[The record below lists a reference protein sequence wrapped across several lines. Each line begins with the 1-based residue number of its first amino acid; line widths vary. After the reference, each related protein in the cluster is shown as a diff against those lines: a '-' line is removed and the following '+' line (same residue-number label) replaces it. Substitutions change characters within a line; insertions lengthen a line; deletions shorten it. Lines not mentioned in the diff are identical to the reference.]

1 MASKRGNAMASKR
14 GNAMKVVTGITGV
27 PDAIAGIMAEY
38 LAVDYLSDKSIQ
50 CTNFKT
56 CHQNVRF
63 RHVDKG
69 GISCRKCHREWEALE
84 SAYANRL
91 YADDDGDEGWF
102 SSGYD

>member
-1 MASKRGNAMASKR
+1 MASKR

-38 LAVDYLSDKSIQ
+38 LAVDYLSDKSKQ
-50 CTNFKT
+50 CANFKN
-56 CHQNVRF
+56 CHQNLRF

-69 GISCRKCHREWEALE
+69 DTLCIKCWREFIEPRDYNL
-84 SAYANRL
+84 S
-91 YADDDGDEGWF
+91 DDYGDEGWF